1 MAKNSQVQFYHEA
14 IERQLGF
21 AAMVH
26 SGNTL
31 YLSGLVAVD
40 EKMQVVGVG
49 DMKKQIEC
57 IYDQMEQILAMSQA
71 TLANVVNEVM
81 YTTNLAALVEANAA
95 RVARYA
101 KYAPPASTGVQV
113 SALFFPDA
121 LIEIQAT
128 AVLDKEFTR

>member
-1 MAKNSQVQFYHEA
+1 MAKNSQAQFFNEPV
-14 IERQLGF
+14 ERQLGF

-31 YLSGLVAVD
+31 YLSGLVSVD
-40 EKMQVVGVG
+40 EKLTVVGVG
-49 DMKKQIEC
+49 DMAAQINR

-81 YTTNLAALVEANAA
+81 YTTNMQALIQANGV

-101 KYAPPASTGVQV
+101 RYAPPAATGVQV
-113 SALFFPDA
+113 AALFFPEA
-121 LIEIQAT
+121 LLEIQAT
-128 AVLDKEFTR
+128 AVLD

>member
-1 MAKNSQVQFYHEA
+1 MAKNSQAQFFNEPV
-14 IERQLGF
+14 ERQLGF

-31 YLSGLVAVD
+31 YLSGLVSVD
-40 EKMQVVGVG
+40 EKLTVVGVG
-49 DMKKQIEC
+49 DMAAQINR

-81 YTTNLAALVEANAA
+81 YTTNMQALIQANGV

-101 KYAPPASTGVQV
+101 RYAPPAATGVQV
-113 SALFFPDA
+113 SALFFPEA
-121 LIEIQAT
+121 LLEIQAT
-128 AVLDKEFTR
+128 AVLD

>member
-1 MAKNSQVQFYHEA
+1 MAKNSQAQFFNEPV
-14 IERQLGF
+14 ERQLGF

-31 YLSGLVAVD
+31 YLSGLVSVD
-40 EKMQVVGVG
+40 EKLNVVGVG
-49 DMKKQIEC
+49 DMAAQINR

-71 TLANVVNEVM
+71 TLANVVNEMM
-81 YTTNLAALVEANAA
+81 YTTNMQALIQAAGV

-101 KYAPPASTGVQV
+101 KYAPPAATGVQV

-121 LIEIQAT
+121 LLEIQAT
-128 AVLDKEFTR
+128 AVLD

>member
-1 MAKNSQVQFYHEA
+1 MAKHSQAQFYHEA

-26 SGNTL
+26 AGNTL
-31 YLSGLVAVD
+31 YLSGIVSVD
-40 EKMQVVGVG
+40 EKLQVVGVG
-49 DMKKQIEC
+49 DMTAQINR

-71 TLANVVNEVM
+71 TLANVVSEVM
-81 YTTNLAALVEANAA
+81 YTTNLQALVQANGA

-101 KYAPPASTGVQV
+101 KYAPPASTGIQV

-121 LIEIQAT
+121 MLEIQAT
-128 AVLDKEFTR
+128 AVLD